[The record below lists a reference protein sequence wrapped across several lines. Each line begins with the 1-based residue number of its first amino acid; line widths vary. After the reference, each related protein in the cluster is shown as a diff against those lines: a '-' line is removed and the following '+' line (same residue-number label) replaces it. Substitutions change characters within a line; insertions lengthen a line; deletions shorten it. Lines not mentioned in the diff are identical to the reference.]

1 MAPPP
6 ASEQIASNNQQQQ
19 RQAQFSQQRND
30 PAVGISS
37 TGSQQQY
44 SIPGILHFLQYEWQ
58 RFELERQQW
67 NVERA
72 ELQARIALLQGKCA
86 ELSRI
91 ALAVTLFPLL
101 SILFSGQWFTNT
113 FYLISG
119 ERKGQENL
127 KNDLIRRIKM
137 LEFCLQQERSVATTL
152 FSLSLFRDFLRVPFK
167 KFKRIT

>member
-72 ELQARIALLQGKCA
+72 ELQARIALLQGKGG
-86 ELSRI
+86 L
-91 ALAVTLFPLL
+91 TLLL
-101 SILFSGQWFTNT
+101 SLLPFLHLSPHPN
-113 FYLISG
+113 YH
-119 ERKGQENL
+119 
-127 KNDLIRRIKM
+127 DL
-137 LEFCLQQERSVATTL
+137 
-152 FSLSLFRDFLRVPFK
+152 
-167 KFKRIT
+167 